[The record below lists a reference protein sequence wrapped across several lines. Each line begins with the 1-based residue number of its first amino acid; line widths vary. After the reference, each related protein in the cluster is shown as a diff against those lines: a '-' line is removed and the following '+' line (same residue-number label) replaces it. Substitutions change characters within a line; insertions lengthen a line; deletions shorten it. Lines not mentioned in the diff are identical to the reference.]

1 MQQAMQRLSACD
13 RALLKR
19 YFVDLASQDE
29 LADAHGVT
37 KQQISGRIASAV
49 DRLLAHLRAE

>member
-1 MQQAMQRLSACD
+1 MQRLSACD
-13 RALLKR
+13 RELLKR